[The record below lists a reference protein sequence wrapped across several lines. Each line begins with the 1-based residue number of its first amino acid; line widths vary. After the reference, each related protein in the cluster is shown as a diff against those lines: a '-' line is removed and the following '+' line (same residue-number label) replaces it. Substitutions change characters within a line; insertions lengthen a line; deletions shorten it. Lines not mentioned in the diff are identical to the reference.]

1 MEPIEADVETTLPQ
15 QLRAA
20 LSAHA
25 SGIAAY
31 QSERARIDRAAEGDV
46 VLRIDRPA
54 NPHQHV
60 WDTVLATAEQAV
72 AGRRLV
78 GFHAARLMA
87 DEIADI
93 KANGLK
99 VLSEDF
105 LHRRLSKV
113 EASGSMPALIIAALR
128 ASNLAAQTNRSG
140 RTCFCFTRETFR
152 DERAVHR
159 LLRSWGGEAMY
170 AHHER
175 DLRIGS
181 VLRKVGTPCIVV
193 AAIPVED
200 IKTYVPIGECLVNMW
215 CGKHNIRTEHAPGF
229 EGHTRKDTGA
239 ANIVRVVEFGDA
251 EFDALT
257 GHRQW
262 RDPLK

>member
-1 MEPIEADVETTLPQ
+1 MEPIEADAETTWPQ

-20 LSAHA
+20 LSALA

-31 QSERARIDRAAEGDV
+31 QSERARIDRAAENDV
-46 VLRIDRPA
+46 VLRIDRPG

-60 WDTVLATAEQAV
+60 WDSVLATAEQAI

-87 DEIADI
+87 NEIADI

-105 LHRRLSKV
+105 LNRRLSKL
-113 EASGSMPALIIAALR
+113 EESGSMPTPVITALR
-128 ASNLAAQTNRSG
+128 TSNLAAQTNRSG
-140 RTCFCFTRETFR
+140 RTCFCFTRETFC
-152 DERAVHR
+152 DESAVHR
-159 LLRSWGGEAMY
+159 LLRSWGGEALY
-170 AHHER
+170 ANHEH
-175 DLRIGS
+175 DPQIGP

-193 AAIPVED
+193 VAIPVED
-200 IKTYVPIGECLVNMW
+200 IKTPVPIGECLVNIW
-215 CGKHNIRTEHAPGF
+215 CGKCNIRTEHPAAF
-229 EGHTRKDTGA
+229 EGHTRKDNCA
-239 ANIVRVVEFGDA
+239 ANIVRVIEFDNA

-262 RDPLK
+262 RNPLT